1 MAITPS
7 ATVNKHTMQT
17 RSTNC
22 LRDVQTGPQ
31 RITVLKW
38 SFRIDLLSLQLH
50 PRHVTRPSSGHIE
63 QGVLSVNMMTAH
75 WKCNRKRFSYC
86 VFYKCILIPM
96 KKPVQKLLEE
106 ICGFQI
112 RPKMNLSN
120 AIKINVGQIV
130 VHYIGLHMVPG
141 THLYFLRLCQRCPKR
156 VA

>member
-1 MAITPS
+1 
-7 ATVNKHTMQT
+7 
-17 RSTNC
+17 
-22 LRDVQTGPQ
+22 
-31 RITVLKW
+31 
-38 SFRIDLLSLQLH
+38 
-50 PRHVTRPSSGHIE
+50 
-63 QGVLSVNMMTAH
+63 
-75 WKCNRKRFSYC
+75 
-86 VFYKCILIPM
+86 M